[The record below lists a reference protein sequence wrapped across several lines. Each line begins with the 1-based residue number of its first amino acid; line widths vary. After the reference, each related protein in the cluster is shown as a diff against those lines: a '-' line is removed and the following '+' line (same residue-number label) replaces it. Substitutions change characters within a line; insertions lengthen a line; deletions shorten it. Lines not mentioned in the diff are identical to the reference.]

1 MSIIRQKY
9 LFVILDLK
17 VETAVNSSVGLHAV
31 TEFIGCTTIQLCHCH
46 CCHTICDVDRH
57 RLSEFYA
64 RYVLDRRDEIK
75 SDTSILY
82 LDVLSVEV
90 ALVLAV
96 FVYLDTVL
104 YVLLHLQTFVDDEC
118 TARLDQFCIVTETF
132 QISLLGA
139 VDVEMVW
146 R

>member
-1 MSIIRQKY
+1 M
-9 LFVILDLK
+9 
-17 VETAVNSSVGLHAV
+17 
-31 TEFIGCTTIQLCHCH
+31 
-46 CCHTICDVDRH
+46 
-57 RLSEFYA
+57 
-64 RYVLDRRDEIK
+64 
-75 SDTSILY
+75 
-82 LDVLSVEV
+82 EV

-118 TARLDQFCIVTETF
+118 TARLDQFSIVTETL

-146 R
+146 VCSRDDAHPWAQPVETAVKLICFNDNIVALVGEDIVGAIVL